1 MKEFQIINLAIT
13 PEQLYTSADLNYNDS
28 DSRSIREQ
36 RDAATRPAISG
47 SVENMKQYDI
57 VFWGYPIWNGQAP
70 KIISTFL
77 ESYDF
82 SGKTVIPFSTHG
94 GSSFAGTPAT
104 IQSLEP
110 GAKMLDGLTISR
122 NNIQDAEQEIVSWVN
137 GLDY

>member
-77 ESYDF
+77 ESYDL
-82 SGKTVIPFSTHG
+82 SGKTIMSFCTSHSSG
-94 GSSFAGTPAT
+94 IGSSAANLHTLA
-104 IQSLEP
+104 P
-110 GAKMLDGLTISR
+110 GAYWLEVALRKLQTAPLCQLGSM
-122 NNIQDAEQEIVSWVN
+122 V
-137 GLDY
+137 